1 MITIFTPSSAD
12 EADTNAQNLSVKEIV
27 ARLDPERARVTMLH
41 EGAVDSRIAS
51 RPNTRLL
58 RWRTHGNTLRTAAQ
72 LLANPP
78 DVYFFPREGPL
89 DAAFLALR
97 RRLKL
102 RTALVTYIVSGGLY
116 NQSYASSR
124 VRNIRE
130 ADAVFANNEYLAE
143 LLKEKLGIHAGI
155 FYDGIDRRYYF
166 PPATPRDGKNLSVLY
181 AGSFRPY
188 KRAPVVVREA
198 ERWPK
203 VQFRLAGAGEE
214 EQQCSKLA
222 HELGCKNIE
231 FLGHLSPRA
240 LGDEMRRADIFFFP
254 SNIEGHP
261 QVLGQAAAC
270 GLPVIAMKIYRPDY
284 VVNGS
289 TGFLAEADQELA
301 EKLEV
306 LILQAELRRRMGEAA
321 IAHAAKFDWDVIA
334 REWLEVFVR
343 VAGQRREQRR
353 RQG

>member
-27 ARLDPERARVTMLH
+27 SRLDPERARVTMLH

-58 RWRTHGNTLRTAAQ
+58 RWRTHGNTLRTAMQ
-72 LLANPP
+72 LLKNPP

-102 RTALVTYIVSGGLY
+102 ETAVVTYIVSGGLY
-116 NQSYASSR
+116 NQPYASSR

-130 ADAVFANNEYLAE
+130 ADAVFANNVYLSE
-143 LLKEKLGIHAGI
+143 LLEEKLGIHAGI

-166 PPATPRDGKNLSVLY
+166 PPRTSRSGVNVSVLY

-188 KRAPVVVREA
+188 KRAPVAVREA
-198 ERWPK
+198 ARWPE

-214 EQQCSKLA
+214 EQECRRLA
-222 HELGCKNIE
+222 QELGCKNVE
-231 FLGHLSPRA
+231 FLGHLSPPA
-240 LGDEMRRADIFFFP
+240 LGEEMRRADIFFFP

-270 GLPVIAMKIYRPDY
+270 GLPAIAMKIYRPDY

-289 TGFLAEADQELA
+289 TGFLAESDQELA

-306 LILQAELRRRMGEAA
+306 LIRQPELRRRMGEAA
-321 IAHAAKFDWDVIA
+321 VAHAAKFDWDVIA

-343 VAGQRREQRR
+343 VAEQRR
-353 RQG
+353 QQR

>member
-27 ARLDPERARVTMLH
+27 ARLDPDRARVTMLH
-41 EGAVDSRIAS
+41 EGVVDSRIAS

-58 RWRTHGNTLRTAAQ
+58 HWRTHGNTLRTVAQ
-72 LLANPP
+72 LLMSPP

-102 RTALVTYIVSGGLY
+102 KTALVTYIVSGGLY
-116 NQSYASSR
+116 NQPYAPSR
-124 VRNIRE
+124 MRNIHE
-130 ADAVFANNEYLAE
+130 ADAVFANNVYLAE
-143 LLKEKLGIHAGI
+143 LLEEKVGIHAGI

-166 PPATPRDGKNLSVLY
+166 PPKMPRAGDSLSVLY

-188 KRAPVVVREA
+188 KRVPLVVREA
-198 ERWPK
+198 ARWPE
-203 VQFRLAGAGEE
+203 VQFRIAGAGEE
-214 EQQCSKLA
+214 EQDCRRLA
-222 HELGCKNIE
+222 VELGCKNIE
-231 FLGHLSPRA
+231 FLGHLSPAA
-240 LGDEMRRADIFFFP
+240 LGDEMRHAGIFFFP

-270 GLPVIAMKIYRPDY
+270 GLPAIAMRTYRPDY
-284 VVNGS
+284 VLNGG
-289 TGFLAEADQELA
+289 TGFLAESDDELS
-301 EKLEV
+301 EKLAV
-306 LILQAELRRRMGEAA
+306 LIQQPDLRRRMGEAA

-334 REWLEVFVR
+334 GKWLEVFER
-343 VAGQRREQRR
+343 VVARRRERR
-353 RQG
+353 